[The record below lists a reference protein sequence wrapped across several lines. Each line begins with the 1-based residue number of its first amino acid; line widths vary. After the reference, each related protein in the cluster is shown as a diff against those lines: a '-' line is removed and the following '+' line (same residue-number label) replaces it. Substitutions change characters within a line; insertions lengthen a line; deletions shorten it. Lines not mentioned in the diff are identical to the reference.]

1 MAILCAAMTMSVL
14 HVVRPQL
21 QYNHSFVVTNRRGD
35 LILGGG
41 AQVTNNPFWSIRSG
55 SPSQH
60 SSAAITLP
68 LAPGVLITRVEFDYS
83 YTVGYGKPAPG
94 VIGTNF
100 SMEAAGVPVY
110 YSPHYDD
117 HPYSKSHPDYSPPV
131 IVRESVS
138 IPVPASANGA
148 SRLVLHFDNND
159 RNIQLLLPL
168 VVNVTC
174 VRGPCAAPPA
184 PPPPPPPPPPPTYQV
199 FTEGQ
204 KTAENETIGCYRIP
218 SLVRTSKGTLL
229 AFAEGRVNGC
239 RPDGAAGR
247 PIVVRS
253 SADDGVTWGKIRV
266 AAPPNAKYSLNYP
279 AASVLGDTIMLLFHV
294 GSPEPNSQVYRYITI
309 F

>member
-1 MAILCAAMTMSVL
+1 MALLCTALMSVL
-14 HVVRPQL
+14 HAAP

-41 AQVTNNPFWSIRSG
+41 AQVTNNPYWSIRSG

-68 LAPGVLITRVEFDYS
+68 LAPGVLLTQIDFDYS
-83 YTVGYGKPAPG
+83 YTVGYGEPAPG
-94 VIGTNF
+94 VVGTNF
-100 SMEAAGVPVY
+100 SLEAAGVFAY

-131 IVRESVS
+131 HVRESVS

-168 VVNVTC
+168 VINVTC
-174 VRGPCAAPPA
+174 LHGPCAA
-184 PPPPPPPPPPPTYQV
+184 PPPPPPPPPPPLYQV
-199 FTEGQ
+199 FTGGE
-204 KTAENETIGCYRIP
+204 KTAENQTIGCYRIP

-239 RPDGAAGR
+239 RPDGAPGR

-253 SADDGVTWGKIRV
+253 SSDDGVTWGEIRV
-266 AAPPNAKYSLNYP
+266 AAPPNATYSLNYP

-294 GSPEPNSQVYRYITI
+294 GSPEPNSQVMNAC
-309 F
+309 